1 MSLLD
6 TSADP
11 PHVAADRLLQIIEAR
26 FGDGLQEARAATA
39 SGPTA
44 DAEGLRQA
52 YLTLLKLCLCD
63 LAGTTTTSVART
75 IEGAVMSRELSE
87 GQLRFRAAGL
97 DWPLHGLTMVGLA
110 RLDDLQAC
118 VESVVADGVEGDVI
132 EAGSWRGG
140 ASMLMRATLNS
151 LGESDRPLWVCDSF
165 QGFPSAEATGQDGY
179 DLDADL
185 ANCDFLAVPLE
196 EVKANFARLGLSENV
211 NFVPGFF
218 EDTLPKL
225 PARRWAIA
233 RLDGDSY
240 DATALGLEVLYPHV
254 AEGGYVIIDDYLPLD
269 DCRRAVDD
277 FRRERGITEPIEPI
291 DWSGARWR
299 KASAPEPLPETP
311 VPAPEGLGTPR
322 VTARSVPRPTARQRV
337 PATEEIAL
345 RHEMGELRGALAAAQ
360 REVEALQS
368 HPLRGP
374 RAWAAARLRRGDGA

>member
-26 FGDGLQEARAATA
+26 FGDGLQEARPATA

-44 DAEGLRQA
+44 EAEGLRQA
-52 YLTLLKLCLCD
+52 YLTLLKVCLCD

-75 IEGAVMSRELSE
+75 IEGAVMSRELSD

-110 RLDDLQAC
+110 RLDDLQTC
-118 VESVVADGVEGDVI
+118 VESVVADGIEGDVI

-151 LGESDRPLWVCDSF
+151 LGESDRTLWVCDSF
-165 QGFPSAEATGQDGY
+165 QGFPSTETTGQDGY

-196 EVKANFARLGLSENV
+196 EVKANFARLGLSANV

-218 EDTLPKL
+218 ENTLPKL

-240 DATALGLEVLYPHV
+240 DATRLGLEVLYPNV
-254 AEGGYVIIDDYLPLD
+254 ADGGYVVIDDYLPLD

-299 KASAPEPLPETP
+299 KASAPDPLPETLDP
-311 VPAPEGLGTPR
+311 PPEGLGVPR
-322 VTARSVPRPTARQRV
+322 VTARSVPRPSVRQRV
-337 PATEEIAL
+337 PATEEMAL
-345 RHEMGELRGALAAAQ
+345 RHEMGELRAQLEAAR
-360 REVEALQS
+360 REIEALRS

-374 RAWAAARLRRGDGA
+374 RAWAAARLPRGGRA